1 MNSSQKIQN
10 TPPRVSTSGGD
21 LNEKIKSLKC
31 TSEETSEGVHYCI
44 SGEELIGID
53 GELTDHRL
61 SHVRPVG
68 HNRMATAHVTDV
80 TMISLTRAMIIVYD
94 AVIESGSNNYFCI
107 P

>member
-1 MNSSQKIQN
+1 MNSSQKIQD

-31 TSEETSEGVHYCI
+31 TSKETSEGVRYSI

-53 GELTDHRL
+53 GELTDHCL

-68 HNRMATAHVTDV
+68 HNRMTTAHVTDV
-80 TMISLTRAMIIVYD
+80 TMIPLTWDMKIVYD
-94 AVIESGSNNYFCI
+94 AVIELCKQ
-107 P
+107 